1 MSSKPVPLTTQLQCS
16 HISLYMLPRS
26 FKSLP
31 GNTHFS
37 PELPLPIA
45 LPHTR
50 QVESFWSQNAQ
61 WSGIILFREFP
72 LSTGIPSGYSL
83 IPELKDNLLVFWA
96 EGPQNN
102 KFMRFPLIPLTLSN
116 RNVRLNDNLSIDCGY
131 HFQDQRQIKCILR
144 RWWLTE
150 MLRVFS
156 LSTRHKLS
164 GRVIKQD

>member
-16 HISLYMLPRS
+16 HISLYKLPRS

-37 PELPLPIA
+37 PEIPPPIA
-45 LPHTR
+45 LRHTR
-50 QVESFWSQNAQ
+50 QVESFWSRNVQ

-96 EGPQNN
+96 EGPQ
-102 KFMRFPLIPLTLSN
+102 KQQIYEISPHPT
-116 RNVRLNDNLSIDCGY
+116 NLKQQKWKLEWQPFNG
-131 HFQDQRQIKCILR
+131 L
-144 RWWLTE
+144 W
-150 MLRVFS
+150 VS
-156 LSTRHKLS
+156 LSESKTNKVYSEKTMTDRDAPSFLTIHQAQIVRQ
-164 GRVIKQD
+164 GD